1 MRLLVDIV
9 SKNGNLLLN
18 VGPAR
23 PMARSTRRRSR
34 RCEGLGAWLTANGE
48 AILRH
53 PALGALQD
61 AEPGGAEVRYTSKG
75 AVVYAIVTR
84 LPPDRRLSLPVPA
97 STVARLVETGQE
109 LPAEHVGEKLIV
121 ALPDS
126 LPETSI
132 PVIAVR

>member
-1 MRLLVDIV
+1 MIY
-9 SKNGNLLLN
+9 GT
-18 VGPAR
+18 R
-23 PMARSTRRRSR
+23 PWERF
-34 RCEGLGAWLTANGE
+34 
-48 AILRH
+48 
-53 PALGALQD
+53 QD

-84 LPPDRRLSLPVPA
+84 MPPDRRLSLPVPTA
-97 STVARLVETGQE
+97 TVARLVETGE
-109 LPAEHVGEKLIV
+109 EVPAEHLGEKLIV